1 MKSATTHP
9 QTNRIS
15 RQKQL
20 TVTSP
25 QFETDGTI
33 PSKYTCDGK
42 DVNPPLLIGQV
53 PQETRSL
60 AIIVDD
66 PDAPAGTWVHWVM
79 WNIPPSSE
87 VRENDAPGMQG
98 MNDFSKHRYNGPCPP
113 SGVHRY
119 FFKVYALD
127 DVLNIPASSDK
138 GDLERAMES
147 HILAYGELVGRYSRP
162 GR

>member
-1 MKSATTHP
+1 MKNATTHP
-9 QTNRIS
+9 QTNSIS
-15 RQKQL
+15 GQKLL
-20 TVTSP
+20 TVTSTG
-25 QFETDGTI
+25 FEADGAI
-33 PSKYTCDGK
+33 PSKYTCDGM

-53 PQETRSL
+53 PQEIRSL

-79 WNIPPSSE
+79 WNIPPASE
-87 VRENDAPGMQG
+87 IKENAAPGMQG

-138 GDLERAMES
+138 GDLERAMAS
-147 HILAYGELVGRYSRP
+147 HILAYGELVGRYSRHD
-162 GR
+162 R